1 MAIKNSV
8 LTNTPL
14 SIYTSV
20 GQSVVT
26 VVYFCNV
33 GTKSAEFSL
42 YIVPNGTSWNEDRAI
57 YHSVQVTEKDTY
69 VIDTEKLVLN
79 DGDAVYAK
87 VNDPVGDPGIR
98 VIVTVSSIEV

>member
-20 GQSVVT
+20 GTSVVT
-26 VVYFCNV
+26 VMYFCNV
-33 GTKSAEFSL
+33 GTKTAEFSL
-42 YIVPNGTSWNEDRAI
+42 YIVPVGLSWTEDRAI

-69 VIDTEKLVLN
+69 VIDTEKIVLN
-79 DGDAVYAK
+79 NGDAVFAR
-87 VNDPVGDPGIR
+87 VNDPTGDPGIR